1 MLEQVTNQSE
11 NFFVICGVF
20 ECVCVCVCVCMHLYD
35 FLLPLMSPDVTGVP
49 GQRPMLR
56 TLAAVVH

>member
-20 ECVCVCVCVCMHLYD
+20 ECVCVCVCVCMHASACGEVTRHQILWKW
-35 FLLPLMSPDVTGVP
+35 SP
-49 GQRPMLR
+49 RKL
-56 TLAAVVH
+56 